1 MENVLNTDIQAFVFL
16 MKYDTAIKYC
26 DFTLYP
32 SYFGLIEIAILW
44 IYGDNGVFWFCI
56 IKQK

>member
-32 SYFGLIEIAILW
+32 SYFGLIEIAIL
-44 IYGDNGVFWFCI
+44 
-56 IKQK
+56 